1 MGCKYQEV
9 GVTGITC
16 HKYYLAN
23 TELSILPA
31 WFYLILTVTLRE
43 LLLISSSADVEIGT
57 EWLDNLLEAIQV
69 TVRGEK
75 KRVQFC
81 RHTQVYVFLIL
92 ILSPLITS

>member
-9 GVTGITC
+9 GVTGTTS

-43 LLLISSSADVEIGT
+43 LLLISSFGDVEIGT
-57 EWLDNLLEAIQV
+57 E
-69 TVRGEK
+69 
-75 KRVQFC
+75 
-81 RHTQVYVFLIL
+81 
-92 ILSPLITS
+92 